1 MRRDMGML
9 GLPNKLSQW
18 TDTHALHALIEK
30 GHESAVILYLAFGTL
45 IGNTDMHNGNLSFLI
60 DEQMSYSTAPAYDM
74 MPLCFAPRTSGGLP
88 DTLASAMIH
97 ACVPSQTWKH
107 TWTLAKNYVD
117 RIKATQVWSERF
129 KPCIKALRRHV
140 DMASEKIERLG

>member
-60 DEQMSYSTAPAYDM
+60 DEQMR
-74 MPLCFAPRTSGGLP
+74 PRSK
-88 DTLASAMIH
+88 SKCNNFRKEII
-97 ACVPSQTWKH
+97 ACPTTTPNSKQRNAH
-107 TWTLAKNYVD
+107 
-117 RIKATQVWSERF
+117 
-129 KPCIKALRRHV
+129 
-140 DMASEKIERLG
+140 